1 MWVSQML
8 THSLLIGI
16 TLEDMDALFAKPVYK
31 TVWAQMRGK
40 PVLEGNA
47 ANRSDSP
54 FDEDD
59 EKARELR
66 IP

>member
-1 MWVSQML
+1 ML
-8 THSLLIGI
+8 THSGI
-16 TLEDMDALFAKPVYK
+16 TLEDMDALFAQPVYK

-40 PVLEGNA
+40 PVLEA
-47 ANRSDSP
+47 AHRSDSP